1 MSRRVYDAIKPPD
14 MSFDDEDKKDTPT
27 KLVALHYS
35 YSDIFCW
42 SAIFECRVFGETRV
56 FMVD

>member
-27 KLVALHYS
+27 KLVSLNYCNS
-35 YSDIFCW
+35 GIFCW
-42 SAIFECRVFGETRV
+42 SAIFESLVFGETRV